1 MRRLLARA
9 VILATVMVA
18 VVMIGVTGAWAWW
31 EARERAEEQ
40 IWSQVGAVA
49 SVAEVDPDPALL
61 RRVVASTS
69 AGSRGHLAVHLPDGT
84 TVGASRAGVT
94 DVAALRRSGVGSGV
108 KSPGAAAEA
117 GAGAGAR
124 GVVPV
129 EEGTA
134 YLQVAGAEPGDDVAV
149 VEVFQPRGEAVR
161 GLGPVLG
168 ALVGIAVL
176 GVLGAVLVTDRLSR
190 PARRALRALADTAV
204 EIGEGRLNA
213 RIRVHGPR
221 DLVVLGESINA
232 IGERVQGL
240 LTKEREMA
248 ADVSHRLR
256 TPLTA
261 LRLDAELLPGPE
273 GERIRGAIGALER
286 DVDAI
291 IRDVRPHEPDP
302 EVERECDLSEAVVDR
317 MGFWS
322 MLANDQGRE
331 VTLELPDT
339 PCRVALS
346 AQECTAVL
354 DSLVGN
360 VFRYTPA
367 DRPFAV
373 AVVAHAGW
381 VTLLVEDAGP
391 GFADP
396 TAALRRGTSG
406 GGSTGLG
413 LDIVR
418 HAVEATG
425 GTVHLERGRLG
436 GARVRARFAL
446 WDVPHAAEQ
455 PRAWRLRRSG

>member
-9 VILATVMVA
+9 VTLATVMVA
-18 VVMIGVTGAWAWW
+18 VVMIGVTGAWALR
-31 EARERAEEQ
+31 EADQRAEAAVWAQ
-40 IWSQVGAVA
+40 AGAVA
-49 SVAEVDPDPALL
+49 SVVGVDTDPALL
-61 RRVVASTS
+61 RRVVSSTA
-69 AGSRGHLAVHLPDGT
+69 AGARGHLAVHLPDGT
-84 TVGASRAGVT
+84 TVGASRAHDTELTRARRTGAGTRTQTPVEGGTSYLLVAVAPQLPEAPEGSGGVT
-94 DVAALRRSGVGSGV
+94 
-108 KSPGAAAEA
+108 
-117 GAGAGAR
+117 
-124 GVVPV
+124 
-129 EEGTA
+129 
-134 YLQVAGAEPGDDVAV
+134 V
-149 VEVFQPRGEAVR
+149 VEVYQPRGEALSGV
-161 GLGPVLG
+161 GPVLG
-168 ALVGIAVL
+168 WLAAAAALVVT
-176 GVLGAVLVTDRLSR
+176 GAVLITDRLSR

-204 EIGEGRLNA
+204 DIGEGRLNA

-261 LRLDAELLPGPE
+261 LRLDAEPLPGPE
-273 GERIRGAIGALER
+273 GERIRGAIAALER

-291 IRDVRPHEPDP
+291 IRDVRPQA
-302 EVERECDLSEAVVDR
+302 VESDTTRVCDLSAAVVNR
-317 MGFWS
+317 MGFWT
-322 MLANDQGRE
+322 MLADDQGRE
-331 VTLELPDT
+331 VDLDVPDT

-346 AQECTAVL
+346 TEECAAVL

-360 VFRYTPA
+360 VFRYTPS

-373 AVVAHAGW
+373 AVVEHAGW
-381 VTLLVEDAGP
+381 VTLIVEDAGP

-396 TAALRRGTSG
+396 TTALRRGTSG

-425 GTVHLERGRLG
+425 GTIHLERGRLG
-436 GARVRARFAL
+436 GARVRARFAQQ
-446 WDVPHAAEQ
+446 DVPHEEEQ

>member
-9 VILATVMVA
+9 VTLATVLVA
-18 VVMIGVTGAWAWW
+18 VVMIGVTGLWAWW
-31 EARERAEEQ
+31 EARERAEAEVR
-40 IWSQVGAVA
+40 SQAHMVA
-49 SVAEVDPDPALL
+49 SVAEAGPNPALL

-69 AGSRGHLAVHLPDGT
+69 AGARGHLSVHLPDGT
-84 TVGASRAGVT
+84 TVGASRAEKD
-94 DVAALRRSGVGSGV
+94 DVAAARDD
-108 KSPGAAAEA
+108 
-117 GAGAGAR
+117 GAGFE
-124 GVVPV
+124 GVREVADGTVYLLTVAAP
-129 EEGTA
+129 EGDTA
-134 YLQVAGAEPGDDVAV
+134 DGGDVSV
-149 VEVFQPRGEAVR
+149 VEVYQPRWEATT
-161 GLGPVLG
+161 GLGRALG
-168 ALVGIAVL
+168 GLVVVAVL
-176 GVLGAVLVTDRLSR
+176 VVLGAVLITDRLSR

-204 EIGEGRLNA
+204 AIGEGRLNA

-221 DLVVLGESINA
+221 DLVILGESINA

-261 LRLDAELLPGPE
+261 LRLDTETVPGAE
-273 GERIRGAIGALER
+273 GERIRDAIAALEQ

-291 IRDVRPHEPDP
+291 IRDVRPQEPAP
-302 EVERECDLSEAVVDR
+302 GQGEAERACDLSEAVLDR

-322 MLANDQGRE
+322 MLAADQGRE
-331 VTLELPDT
+331 ATLDLPEA
-339 PCRVALS
+339 PCLVALNRD
-346 AQECTAVL
+346 ECVAVL

-367 DRPFAV
+367 DGPFAV
-373 AVVAHAGW
+373 AVVEYAGW
-381 VTLLVEDAGP
+381 VTLIVEDAGP

-425 GTVHLERGRLG
+425 GTVHLERGKLG
-436 GARVRARFAL
+436 GARVRARFAQL
-446 WDVPHAAEQ
+446 DVPHEEEQ

>member
-9 VILATVMVA
+9 VTLATVMVA
-18 VVMIGVTGAWAWW
+18 VVMLGVTGAWAWW
-31 EARERAEEQ
+31 EAHERAEEQ
-40 IWSQVGAVA
+40 VWSQADAVA

-69 AGSRGHLAVHLPDGT
+69 AGARGHLTVHLSDGA
-84 TVGASRAGVT
+84 TVGASRAGDA
-94 DVAALRRSGVGSGV
+94 DVAGVRR
-108 KSPGAAAEA
+108 A
-117 GAGAGAR
+117 GAGSR
-124 GVVPV
+124 SQVPA
-129 EEGTA
+129 EQGTA
-134 YLQVAGAEPGDDVAV
+134 YLLAVADPRGSGAEPSV
-149 VEVFQPRGEAVR
+149 VEVYQPRGEAVR
-161 GLGPVLG
+161 GLGPALG
-168 ALVGIAVL
+168 GLVVVAVL
-176 GVLGAVLVTDRLSR
+176 VVLGAVLITDLLSR

-261 LRLDAELLPGPE
+261 LRLDAEPLPGPE
-273 GERIRGAIGALER
+273 GERIRGAISALER

-291 IRDVRPHEPDP
+291 IRDVRPHATGP
-302 EVERECDLSEAVVDR
+302 EVERACDLSGAVVDR

-331 VTLELPDT
+331 VTLEVPDT

-346 AQECTAVL
+346 SEECAAVL

-373 AVVAHAGW
+373 AVVEHAGW
-381 VTLLVEDAGP
+381 VTLLVEDGGP

-396 TAALRRGTSG
+396 TTALRRGTSG

-425 GTVHLERGRLG
+425 GTVHLERGKLG
-436 GARVRARFAL
+436 GARVRARFAQL
-446 WDVPHAAEQ
+446 DVPHEEEQ

>member
-9 VILATVMVA
+9 VSLATVLVA
-18 VVMIGVTGAWAWW
+18 MVMIGVTGLWAWW
-31 EARERAEEQ
+31 EARERAEADVRAQ
-40 IWSQVGAVA
+40 ASAVA

-69 AGSRGHLAVHLPDGT
+69 AGARGHLAVHLPDGT
-84 TVGASRAGVT
+84 TVGASRARGS
-94 DVAALRRSGVGSGV
+94 DVAAVRGSGAGFEDV
-108 KSPGAAAEA
+108 VEAED
-117 GAGAGAR
+117 
-124 GVVPV
+124 
-129 EEGTA
+129 GTA
-134 YLQVAGAEPGDDVAV
+134 YLVAV
-149 VEVFQPRGEAVR
+149 VATEDGAREGGAFEGGASVVEVYQPRWEATT
-161 GLGPVLG
+161 GLGRALGGLVL
-168 ALVGIAVL
+168 VAVL
-176 GVLGAVLVTDRLSR
+176 AVLGAVLITDRLSR

-204 EIGEGRLNA
+204 AIGGGRLNA

-261 LRLDAELLPGPE
+261 LRLDTETLPGAE
-273 GERIRGAIGALER
+273 GERIREAVATLEQ

-291 IRDVRPHEPDP
+291 IRDVRPHEPAP
-302 EVERECDLSEAVVDR
+302 EAERACALSEAVADR

-322 MLANDQGRE
+322 MLASYQGRE
-331 VTLELPDT
+331 VTLELPES
-339 PCRVALS
+339 PCRVALTKD
-346 AQECTAVL
+346 ECVAVL

-367 DRPFAV
+367 DGPFAV
-373 AVVAHAGW
+373 ALVEYAGW
-381 VTLLVEDAGP
+381 VTLIVEDAGP

-396 TAALRRGTSG
+396 AGALRRGTSG

-425 GTVHLERGRLG
+425 GTVHLERGKLG
-436 GARVRARFAL
+436 GARVRARFAQL
-446 WDVPHAAEQ
+446 DVAHEEEQ
-455 PRAWRLRRSG
+455 PRAWRLHRSG

>member
-9 VILATVMVA
+9 VTLATVLVA
-18 VVMIGVTGAWAWW
+18 VVMIGVTGLWAWW
-31 EARERAEEQ
+31 EARERAEAEVR
-40 IWSQVGAVA
+40 SQARTVA
-49 SVAEVDPDPALL
+49 TVAEADPDPALL
-61 RRVVASTS
+61 RRVVAAS
-69 AGSRGHLAVHLPDGT
+69 AAGARGHLAVHLPDGT
-84 TVGASRAGVT
+84 TVGASRAGEDDVT
-94 DVAALRRSGVGSGV
+94 AARDGGAGFEGEVEVGGGNGTVYLLTAAAPESGSAEG
-108 KSPGAAAEA
+108 GAA
-117 GAGAGAR
+117 GG
-124 GVVPV
+124 GVS
-129 EEGTA
+129 
-134 YLQVAGAEPGDDVAV
+134 V
-149 VEVFQPRGEAVR
+149 VEVYQPRWEATT
-161 GLGPVLG
+161 GLGRALG
-168 ALVGIAVL
+168 GLVVVAVL
-176 GVLGAVLVTDRLSR
+176 VVLGAVLITDRLSR

-204 EIGEGRLNA
+204 AIGEGRLNA

-261 LRLDAELLPGPE
+261 LRLDTEIVPGPE
-273 GERIRGAIGALER
+273 GERIRDAITALEQ

-291 IRDVRPHEPDP
+291 IRDVRPHEPAP
-302 EVERECDLSEAVVDR
+302 EAERVCDLSEAVLDR

-322 MLANDQGRE
+322 MLAADQGRA
-331 VTLELPDT
+331 VTLDLPEA
-339 PCRVALS
+339 PCPVALNRD
-346 AQECTAVL
+346 ECVAVL

-367 DRPFAV
+367 DGPFAV
-373 AVVAHAGW
+373 SVVKYAGW
-381 VTLLVEDAGP
+381 VTLIVEDAGP

-418 HAVEATG
+418 HAVETTG
-425 GTVHLERGRLG
+425 GTVHLERGKLG
-436 GARVRARFAL
+436 GARVRARFAQL
-446 WDVPHAAEQ
+446 DVPHEEEQ
-455 PRAWRLRRSG
+455 PRAWRLRRPG

>member
-9 VILATVMVA
+9 VTLATVLVA
-18 VVMIGVTGAWAWW
+18 VVMIGVTGLWAWW
-31 EARERAEEQ
+31 EARERAEAEVR
-40 IWSQVGAVA
+40 SQAHMVA
-49 SVAEVDPDPALL
+49 SVAEADPDPALL

-69 AGSRGHLAVHLPDGT
+69 AGARGHLSVHLPDGT
-84 TVGASRAGVT
+84 TVGASRA
-94 DVAALRRSGVGSGV
+94 
-108 KSPGAAAEA
+108 E
-117 GAGAGAR
+117 
-124 GVVPV
+124 
-129 EEGTA
+129 
-134 YLQVAGAEPGDDVAV
+134 GDDVAAARDDGAGFEGAREIVDGTVYLLAVAAPEGGTADGGDVSV
-149 VEVFQPRGEAVR
+149 VEVYQPRWEATT
-161 GLGPVLG
+161 GLGRALG
-168 ALVGIAVL
+168 GLVVVAVL
-176 GVLGAVLVTDRLSR
+176 VVLGAVLITDRLSR

-204 EIGEGRLNA
+204 AIGEGRLNA

-261 LRLDAELLPGPE
+261 LRLDTETLPGAE
-273 GERIRGAIGALER
+273 GERIRDAIAALER

-291 IRDVRPHEPDP
+291 IRDVRPQEPAP
-302 EVERECDLSEAVVDR
+302 GRGEAERSCDLSEAVLDR

-322 MLANDQGRE
+322 MLAADQGRE
-331 VTLELPDT
+331 VTLDLPEA
-339 PCRVALS
+339 PCLVALNRD
-346 AQECTAVL
+346 ECVAVL

-367 DRPFAV
+367 DGPFAV
-373 AVVAHAGW
+373 AVVEHAGW
-381 VTLLVEDAGP
+381 VTLIVEDAGP
-391 GFADP
+391 EFADP
-396 TAALRRGTSG
+396 AAALRRGTSG

-425 GTVHLERGRLG
+425 GTVHLERGKLG
-436 GARVRARFAL
+436 GARVRARFAQL
-446 WDVPHAAEQ
+446 DVPHEEEQ

>member
-9 VILATVMVA
+9 VTLATVMVA

-31 EARERAEEQ
+31 EARERAQEQ
-40 IWSQVGAVA
+40 VWSQAGAVA

-69 AGSRGHLAVHLPDGT
+69 AGARGHLAVHLPDGT
-84 TVGASRAGVT
+84 TVGASRAGDA
-94 DVAALRRSGVGSGV
+94 DVAELRRT
-108 KSPGAAAEA
+108 
-117 GAGAGAR
+117 GAGTGAR
-124 GVVPV
+124 AEVPV

-134 YLQVAGAEPGDDVAV
+134 YLQVAGAESGDDVAV
-149 VEVFQPRGEAVR
+149 VEVYQPRGEAVR

-168 ALVGIAVL
+168 GLVVIAVL
-176 GVLGAVLVTDRLSR
+176 VVLGAVLITDRLSR

-261 LRLDAELLPGPE
+261 LRLDAEPLPGPE

-291 IRDVRPHEPDP
+291 IRDVRPHETGP
-302 EVERECDLSEAVVDR
+302 EVERACDLSEAVVDR

-346 AQECTAVL
+346 AQECAAVL

-446 WDVPHAAEQ
+446 LDVPHAEVQ